1 MKLSV
6 NKNNMVTLD
15 KGRLELF
22 VDQKYIDGN
31 LGTLS
36 GSTLT
41 TWGLLPYRLY
51 KSIDDNNPC
60 DVGRYNTLN
69 IPSMVEFHPTKVDM
83 GVTVKLYPSSEE
95 KKYTVMT
102 FDAGTDMWPRYGI
115 QSLANSQSFVNAILG
130 GQLDNNIPYTML
142 VPAWLKNLQLNGQS
156 AGVPISIM
164 EIVIRALCK
173 DKKTGKP
180 FSEVIGKD
188 PEHSLVGYT
197 LMNVRDAST
206 ASIFGAL
213 SFEDQN
219 TMLDIAINMTMQNK
233 EQRISP
239 LEKVIKY

>member
-6 NKNNMVTLD
+6 NKNNMVVLD

-22 VDQKYIDGN
+22 VDQKYMGKKLGN
-31 LGTLS
+31 LS

-41 TWGLLPYRLY
+41 AIGLLPYRLY
-51 KSIDDNNPC
+51 KTINDTTPC
-60 DVGRYNTLN
+60 EVGRYNTLN
-69 IPSMVEFHPTKVDM
+69 IPSMVEFHPTKLDM
-83 GVTVKLYPSSEE
+83 DVSVKLYPDSET

-102 FDAGTDMWPRYGI
+102 FDAGTEMWSQYGI
-115 QSLANSQSFVNAILG
+115 QSLENAMLFLDAILG

-142 VPAWLKNLQLNGQS
+142 VPAWVNNLKMNGQS

-164 EIVIRALCK
+164 EIIIHAMCR
-173 DKKTGKP
+173 DKRTGKP
-180 FSEVIGKD
+180 FGEVLGKD
-188 PEHSLVGYT
+188 PEHSLIGYNF
-197 LMNVRDAST
+197 MDVREAST
-206 ASIFGAL
+206 ASIFGAI

-219 TMLDIAINMTMQNK
+219 AMLDVAINMTLQNK